1 MAATIASTL
10 AASRPSEKLGTHST
24 SVVGMKKSIAT
35 VIPIR
40 QTPSQSTE
48 KEAPLPGCRRTRSGG
63 RPGIHPRHIAVR
75 INQGFSPCGMLVVH
89 FRKIFEFFRSLFIP
103 LQSNLIRNNNGGSNN
118 GGSNNGGSRSGG
130 SRSGGSRGLQ
140 APEIM
145 LRSDRL

>member
-1 MAATIASTL
+1 
-10 AASRPSEKLGTHST
+10 
-24 SVVGMKKSIAT
+24 
-35 VIPIR
+35 
-40 QTPSQSTE
+40 
-48 KEAPLPGCRRTRSGG
+48 
-63 RPGIHPRHIAVR
+63 
-75 INQGFSPCGMLVVH
+75 MLVVH

-118 GGSNNGGSRSGG
+118 GGSNNGGSKSGGSRSGG